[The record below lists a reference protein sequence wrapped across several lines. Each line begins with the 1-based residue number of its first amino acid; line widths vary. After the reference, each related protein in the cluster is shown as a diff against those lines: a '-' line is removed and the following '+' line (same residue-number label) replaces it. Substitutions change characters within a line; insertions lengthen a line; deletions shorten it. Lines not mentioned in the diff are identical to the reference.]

1 MSEYFSNFPKI
12 RYDIHGTNSIRPDY
26 TIGTNLLIRQKLK
39 DAVKKDVSVYYPY
52 VIPDNITRADILSQ
66 MIYGDTKFTWTIFLV
81 NNILDPVWEW
91 PMTTPIF
98 QKHLEN
104 KYGSVA
110 IAKTTIHH
118 YEYVWSERV
127 EATGTSDPIPEQ
139 FLEVDYD
146 SYLATNPD
154 LRRTIYAYEYEDKL
168 NEGHR
173 EIQLI
178 QPAFATKVLTES
190 RKIFR

>member
-1 MSEYFSNFPKI
+1 MDLNLNNVTFIIVTYNSEEVINNCLDSIPREVPKI
-12 RYDIHGTNSIRPDY
+12 VIENSKNIE
-26 TIGTNLLIRQKLK
+26 T
-39 DAVKKDVSVYYPY
+39 KKY
-52 VIPDNITRADILSQ
+52 
-66 MIYGDTKFTWTIFLV
+66 
-81 NNILDPVWEW
+81 
-91 PMTTPIF
+91 
-98 QKHLEN
+98 LEN